1 MDYLGNYLRPIEVQ
15 SEWDRVVEEDVDS
28 EVWSEEGGEM
38 IDFDRRGSDCSE
50 LLNVTSL
57 AILKSIETQEVGNL
71 CALLEDG

>member
-1 MDYLGNYLRPIEVQ
+1 M
-15 SEWDRVVEEDVDS
+15 EEDVDS

-38 IDFDRRGSDCSE
+38 IDFDRRGLDCSE

-57 AILKSIETQEVGNL
+57 AISKSIETQEVGNL

>member
-38 IDFDRRGSDCSE
+38 IDFDQRGLDCSE

-57 AILKSIETQEVGNL
+57 AISKSIETQEVGNL